1 MSATQAR
8 SVFASAGAPATAF
21 RRKRC
26 VPASPQSARVARSRF
41 ATTSRFRDL
50 PSRRKKKVWYMFEHA
65 YTFWVLLRDETF
77 GTITLRLEFDGGKSQ
92 DQSVASPERW
102 VNIRIQTTSLKTIG
116 ERLAATLTGGA
127 SELYAS
133 MALCS
138 VRVV

>member
-1 MSATQAR
+1 
-8 SVFASAGAPATAF
+8 
-21 RRKRC
+21 
-26 VPASPQSARVARSRF
+26 
-41 ATTSRFRDL
+41 
-50 PSRRKKKVWYMFEHA
+50 MFEHA
-65 YTFWVLLRDETF
+65 YTFWVLLRDERF

-102 VNIRIQTTSLKTIG
+102 VNIRIQTTSLKTIE

-138 VRVV
+138 VRVVGAFDRVHTAIGFGEQLFCVVAVLRIECLTNAD